1 MEEIDKG
8 YRQMCVRYPYFVAVL
23 LGKAVGQQVFTA
35 YEWSIILQ

>member
-23 LGKAVGQQVFTA
+23 LEKALGQQVFTA
-35 YEWSIILQ
+35 YE